1 MSAEMA
7 EMQQSSALRE
17 LAAVPSGGGVISLY
31 LDLDPSRFAT
41 EEARST
47 EVRSLL
53 DEAARQIERLDG
65 WSHDEREA
73 LKADLARIRNHF
85 ESGEFSAKGAHGL
98 ALFASRPVGLFEA
111 VRMQRTVESGVF
123 VDRGPRLRPLVE
135 AAASPGWCVAL
146 VNRQTLRAFAGSS
159 ARLEEVEALSEHVH
173 GQHDQGGWS
182 QPRYQRSV
190 DKEVAEHLRRSASVL
205 ARLHERI
212 PFDHLLV
219 GGPEE
224 IVGDFEEALPPPLR
238 DRLEGRVAA
247 DVENSNAVEV
257 TAAAAAPIEEADRRT
272 ERELLDR
279 LKAGVGG
286 NGRAVAGLDDTLAAL
301 EQQRVEVL
309 AFEEGAEVPEAA
321 IRSALAQ
328 SAEIRVIRHHPDLA
342 PFGGIGAV
350 LRF

>member
-1 MSAEMA
+1 MVNAGSSPSGSILRRASSSWPSTSATAVIGSSRSSKRARSSAGPAWVPSGSHTSTARCTTWESGAGSGIGMLLPGGRPSQPPGQGCPAPPAGMSAEMA

-73 LKADLARIRNHF
+73 LKADLARIRDHF
-85 ESGEFSAKGAHGL
+85 ESGEFSAKRAHGL
-98 ALFASRPVGLFEA
+98 ALFASGPAGLFEA

-123 VDRGPRLRPLVE
+123 VDRAPRLGPLVE

-146 VNRQTLRAFAGSS
+146 VNRRTLRAFAGSS

-224 IVGDFEEALPPPLR
+224 IVGDFEEALPHPLR
-238 DRLEGRVAA
+238 DRLEGRV
-247 DVENSNAVEV
+247 V
-257 TAAAAAPIEEADRRT
+257 
-272 ERELLDR
+272 
-279 LKAGVGG
+279 
-286 NGRAVAGLDDTLAAL
+286 
-301 EQQRVEVL
+301 
-309 AFEEGAEVPEAA
+309 
-321 IRSALAQ
+321 
-328 SAEIRVIRHHPDLA
+328 
-342 PFGGIGAV
+342 
-350 LRF
+350 